1 MHFRGIRLF
10 ALKSQTT
17 FDFETPRELYDFL
30 TVGVFDFLA
39 YDFRLSTFDFVF
51 HHGKIFG
58 RSGRSS
64 FG

>member
-39 YDFRLSTFDFVF
+39 YDFRLSSLFLQYE
-51 HHGKIFG
+51 
-58 RSGRSS
+58 SCCQS
-64 FG
+64 